1 MESAARTDKVTPL
14 TASRYDGLR
23 KQIPF
28 ITAPNKLVCTAGIA
42 EKFSHCMGRIMDQVK
57 QYDTFTPD
65 NDPWKEHDFGAFEF
79 EGQKIFWK
87 IDDFQGVDG
96 LQLVLTVMLAE
107 EW

>member
-1 MESAARTDKVTPL
+1 MEEAAQTDTTTP

-28 ITAPNKLVCTAGIA
+28 IAAPNKLVCTRGIA
-42 EKFSHCMGRIMDQVK
+42 EKFGHCMGRIMDRVK

-79 EGQKIFWK
+79 EGEKCFWK
-87 IDDFQGVDG
+87 IDDYDGVDG
-96 LQLVLTVMLAE
+96 IELVLTVMLAE

>member
-1 MESAARTDKVTPL
+1 MEATAHNDNASL

-28 ITAPNKLVCTAGIA
+28 IVAPNKLVCTRGIA
-42 EKFSHCMGRIMDQVK
+42 GKFGHCMGRVMDRVR

-65 NDPWKEHDFGAFEF
+65 DDPWKEHDFGAFEF
-79 EGQKIFWK
+79 EGEKCFWK
-87 IDDFQGVDG
+87 IDDYDGVDG
-96 LQLVLTVMLAE
+96 IELVLTVRLAE